1 MRCAQNLSALV
12 VSFNKILQIL
22 KVMRNL
28 NFEDLQK
35 VSLILEI
42 QQLDNCDDLEKG
54 FVESAFPLNLASM
67 ELKCEP

>member
-1 MRCAQNLSALV
+1 
-12 VSFNKILQIL
+12 
-22 KVMRNL
+22 MRNL

-67 ELKCEP
+67 ELKSEP

>member
-28 NFEDLQK
+28 NFEVLRH
-35 VSLILEI
+35 VVEI
-42 QQLDNCDDLEKG
+42 ETNPKGNERREKKTPLDTIARR
-54 FVESAFPLNLASM
+54 F
-67 ELKCEP
+67 EL